1 MSELQIYESLE
12 RMVTAAEADDREAVN
27 GINKKFST
35 LLYAKYRHL
44 PNWSMN
50 PDVLKYD
57 RVRNKAGSVVSGG
70 IPRDEGLREM
80 RELFSQIPK
89 PSP

>member
-12 RMVTAAEADDREAVN
+12 RMVRAAEADDMQSVTR
-27 GINKKFST
+27 INDEFSS
-35 LLYAKYRHL
+35 LLSGQYRHL

-57 RVRNKAGSVVSGG
+57 RVRNKAGSVASGW